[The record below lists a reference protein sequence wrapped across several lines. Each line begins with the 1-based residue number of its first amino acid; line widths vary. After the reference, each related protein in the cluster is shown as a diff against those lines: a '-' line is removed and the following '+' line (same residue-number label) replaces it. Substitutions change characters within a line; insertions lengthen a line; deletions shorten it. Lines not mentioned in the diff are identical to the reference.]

1 MKSSKSESRKSAKKT
16 YRSPKLQVYG
26 DLRVLTKTKKGK
38 KNDGGGGK
46 PNTWMS
52 GNQGQG

>member
-1 MKSSKSESRKSAKKT
+1 MKRESRDPRKP
-16 YRSPKLQVYG
+16 YRSPKLAVYG

-46 PNTWMS
+46 PNTRM
-52 GNQGQG
+52 NGQRG